1 MTRIRCAPALGR
13 VALISGLL
21 AGIATRAQDQPQA
34 PTPSGDRKSFETRE
48 AVDAHYRE
56 QLAELERRHLADL
69 AAVAARQEGQD
80 ADLTYRDLFNL
91 AIARNLYV
99 QAERAAERV
108 LSDELGSPDVRLLAL
123 FVNVVAEADRGA
135 FDESLGHLLAAIKE
149 REAAA
154 ASGQGQRLER
164 NTALTLGEAYF
175 QRLIHAGRYDVAR
188 QVCQLIEERAA
199 DPAVKSHFAARRERL
214 DMLGQPA
221 PAIEGTGV
229 DGERVRLEDHRGKV
243 VLIYFWATWCP
254 PCDLEMV
261 RLAALYDRYRDK
273 GFVVLGVNLDAA
285 REGAGPSQ
293 QVKAAVRR
301 FLIAHQVG
309 FPNVLGGAGEQD
321 VARAY
326 GVTDIPVNFLV
337 DRDGKIIHFELDEA
351 NRERVVA
358 GAVGGE
364 GASR

>member
-1 MTRIRCAPALGR
+1 MTRIPCAPALGR
-13 VALISGLL
+13 VALISGFL
-21 AGIATRAQDQPQA
+21 AGIAVRAQDQPQA
-34 PTPSGDRKSFETRE
+34 PTPSDHKALETRE

-80 ADLTYRDLFNL
+80 ADLTYRELFNL
-91 AIARNLYV
+91 AIARNLYP

-108 LSDELGSPDVRLLAL
+108 LAEKLGSPDVQLLAH

-149 REAAA
+149 REAVA
-154 ASGQGQRLER
+154 GPGQRLER
-164 NTALTLGEAYF
+164 STTLALGEAYF
-175 QRLIHAGRYDVAR
+175 QRLIHSGRYDIAR
-188 QVCQLIEERAA
+188 QVCQLAEEHAA
-199 DPAVKSHFAARRERL
+199 DPAVKSHFATRRERL
-214 DMLGQPA
+214 DRLGQPA

-229 DGERVRLEDHRGKV
+229 DGERVRLEDSRGKV

-254 PCDLEMV
+254 PCDREMT
-261 RLAALYDRYRDK
+261 RLAALADRYRDK

-285 REGAGPSQ
+285 REGAGSPQ
-293 QVKAAVRR
+293 QVKATVRR
-301 FLIAHQVG
+301 FLIAHQAG

-326 GVTDIPVNFLV
+326 GVTDIPVSFLV
-337 DRDGKIIHFELDEA
+337 DRDGKIIHFELDET

>member
-13 VALISGLL
+13 AVLISGLL
-21 AGIATRAQDQPQA
+21 AGLAARAADEPQA
-34 PTPSGDRKSFETRE
+34 AARPADRTTFETRE

-56 QLAELERRHLADL
+56 QLAALERRHLDDL

-80 ADLTYRDLFNL
+80 ADLSYRELFNL
-91 AIARNLYV
+91 AIARDLYPH
-99 QAERAAERV
+99 AERAAERV
-108 LSDELGSPDVRLLAL
+108 LADKLGSPDVQLLAH

-135 FDESLGHLLAAIKE
+135 FDESLGHLLAALKE

-154 ASGQGQRLER
+154 EPGQRLER
-164 NTALTLGEAYF
+164 STALALGEAYF
-175 QRLIHAGRYDVAR
+175 QRLIHAGRYDIAR
-188 QVCQLIEERAA
+188 QVCQLVEEHAA
-199 DPAVKSHFAARRERL
+199 DPAVKGHFAARRERL
-214 DMLGQPA
+214 DRLGRPA
-221 PAIEGTGV
+221 PAIDGTGV

-243 VLIYFWATWCP
+243 VLIDFWATWCP
-254 PCDLEMV
+254 PCAPEMV
-261 RLAALYDRYRDK
+261 RLGALADRYRDK
-273 GFVVLGVNLDAA
+273 GFVVLGVNLDAE
-285 REGAGPSQ
+285 REGAGPPE

-301 FLIAHQVG
+301 FLIDHQVA

-321 VARAY
+321 IARAY

-358 GAVGGE
+358 GAVGG
-364 GASR
+364 ARTSQ